1 MITLKIWH
9 GPMRT
14 ELTLPLPDGKLETEL
29 VIAFHATP
37 PRFVADE
44 VTTQALSVL
53 NGKEIDLDELNFLA
67 KRMEAFIPYEAE
79 QFLAAVQ
86 VESPS
91 NVKDFINL
99 SFNMERYALVQ
110 NADGLAA
117 VGKNHLLDK
126 LGGIPASEI
135 DKTYFEQAG
144 RNLLA
149 TGEGIPTS
157 YGLLFQN
164 ADVPYREVYDGTTFP
179 YYEHRGGV
187 IAVAQLEYGAKKE
200 YLYLPEDRFAVT
212 KAARRLKAPSSSMC
226 KAAFIGFTLDNPMWV
241 QHLENVLRDEGISE
255 ANEFAIAFPKSDEG
269 MEKLAAVAAY
279 ADVSDSKE
287 IMRLAMHMDDF
298 VFIRDAETDED
309 VGRYF
314 VDFDS
319 EYRASPELE
328 DYIDFDA
335 LGNQISEDRE
345 GQFVEGG
352 FVCMDSGCSLELILE
367 DEENLMVRGM

>member
-126 LGGIPASEI
+126 LGGIPASEF

-269 MEKLAAVAAY
+269 MEKL
-279 ADVSDSKE
+279 
-287 IMRLAMHMDDF
+287 
-298 VFIRDAETDED
+298 
-309 VGRYF
+309 
-314 VDFDS
+314 
-319 EYRASPELE
+319 
-328 DYIDFDA
+328 
-335 LGNQISEDRE
+335 
-345 GQFVEGG
+345 
-352 FVCMDSGCSLELILE
+352 
-367 DEENLMVRGM
+367 